1 MRRVVIPEL
10 LDSDAGDA
18 REIAASLRDLE
29 RINRWFGGTHTLVSL
44 LKRVAQQTGKRE
56 LTLLDVGSGAGDIMS
71 PVGMSLLRHNIELT
85 PTLMDRAATH
95 LRKNVNAV
103 AGDAT
108 ELPFR
113 DEAFDI
119 VASTLFIHHLDPEG
133 VTQFAR
139 EALRVCRVAFI
150 TNDVIRNA
158 VHLALVYAGLPLFSR
173 LTRHDAPASVRRA
186 YTIKEM
192 RAALEKAKPAR
203 IDITR
208 HYLFRMGVVA
218 WK

>member
-10 LDSDAGDA
+10 LDSDAGNEP
-18 REIAASLRDLE
+18 EIAASLRDLD
-29 RINRWFGGTHTLVSL
+29 RINRWFGGTRTLVAL
-44 LKRVAQQTGKRE
+44 LKRVARQCDKRT
-56 LTLLDVGSGAGDIMS
+56 LTLLDVGSGAGDIMKS
-71 PVGMSLLRHNIELT
+71 ATLSLAKRGVEIV
-85 PTLMDRAATH
+85 PTLMDRATTH
-95 LRKNVNAV
+95 LRKGVSAV

-108 ELPFR
+108 ELPFH

-119 VASTLFIHHLDPEG
+119 VVSTLFIHHLDADG

-150 TNDVIRNA
+150 TNDVIRHP

-186 YTIKEM
+186 YTIDEI
-192 RAALEKAKPAR
+192 RTAIANAQPSR

-208 HYLFRMGVVA
+208 HYLFRMGVIA
-218 WK
+218 WR